1 MFEIERYT
9 DAQAGEWNAFV
20 RSSKN
25 GTFLFDR
32 GYMDYHADRFADASL
47 MCRRDGRL
55 YALLPANR
63 DGDAL
68 YTHQGL
74 TYGGLVTGAEATA
87 AGVLHLL
94 EQMNARWRS
103 EGVNADATTLIK
115 LMYIGIPANVS
126 QAQ

>member
-94 EQMNARWRS
+94 AQMNARWRS
-103 EGVNADATTLIK
+103 EGVRRGVYQPVP
-115 LMYIGIPANVS
+115 YI
-126 QAQ
+126 

>member
-47 MCRRDGRL
+47 MCRRDGCL

-74 TYGGLVTGAEATA
+74 TYG
-87 AGVLHLL
+87 
-94 EQMNARWRS
+94 
-103 EGVNADATTLIK
+103 
-115 LMYIGIPANVS
+115 
-126 QAQ
+126 